1 MEVEALD
8 PAFADGWITEI
19 HRVVK
24 SGKEA
29 TVYLCRGGERSGE
42 ELVAAKV
49 YRSSQN
55 RMFRNESAYEEGGM
69 RAVGRRE
76 KLAAAKRTAFGR
88 EVRHSRWLGREQET
102 LSILHPAGAR
112 VPRPVA
118 ALDGLVLLSWIG
130 HGEEA
135 APHLRQVSLE
145 QGDARRIRGILLEQV
160 ELFLACNVV
169 HGDLSEYNVL
179 VRDGD
184 PVVIDFPQ
192 AVDARFNRNAR
203 DLLRRDLGNLN
214 RFFSRHDA
222 SFDTERFLSDLWR
235 RWLHSELAVLGAE
248 PDPAL
253 TWVDTR
259 FARRY

>member
-1 MEVEALD
+1 LQVEALD
-8 PAFADGWITEI
+8 PAFDDGWITEVQ
-19 HRVVK
+19 RVVK

-42 ELVAAKV
+42 RLVAAKV
-49 YRSSQN
+49 YRSAHN
-55 RMFRNESAYEEGGM
+55 RMFRNDSAYEEGGM
-69 RAVGRRE
+69 RAAGRRE
-76 KLAAAKRTAFGR
+76 KVAAAKRTAFGR
-88 EVRHSRWLGREQET
+88 EVRHARWLGREHET

-118 ALDGLVLLSWIG
+118 ALEGLVLLSWIG
-130 HGEEA
+130 DGDEA
-135 APHLRQVSLE
+135 APHLRQVEPDSRN
-145 QGDARRIRGILLEQV
+145 ARRLLDLLLEQV

-179 VRDGD
+179 VRDGE

-203 DLLRRDLGNLN
+203 ELLRRDLENLN
-214 RFFSRHDA
+214 RFFSRRGA
-222 SFDTERFLSDLWR
+222 GFEPERFSAELWR
-235 RWLHSELAVLGAE
+235 RWLRSELKPPGAAQ
-248 PDPAL
+248 DPAL

-259 FARRY
+259 FASR